1 MPNYS
6 IMRNFGDR
14 LGLTKQY
21 EDPTL
26 TWTIFAPTDVAF
38 TAALGKMGIKVE
50 ALNKVPS
57 SVVKNLLTPFINYH
71 IVPQLA
77 STAALYNG
85 EELKTNNAA
94 APALRVSKVAS
105 ATPGGG
111 ITVQPAVGEAARI
124 VRPNVRCGAGWAH
137 GINGLLMPKAMPKL
151 PPAVM
156 AKLG

>member
-6 IMRNFGDR
+6 IMKQFGDR

-38 TAALGKMGIKVE
+38 TAALAKIGIKVE
-50 ALNKVPS
+50 ALQKVPV

-77 STAALYNG
+77 STAAMYNG
-85 EELKTNNAA
+85 EELATNNEG
-94 APALRVSKVAS
+94 APALLVSKVLAQS
-105 ATPGGG
+105 PGGG
-111 ITVQPAVGEAARI
+111 ISIKPAVGEAAKI

-137 GINGLLMPKAMPKL
+137 GIDGLLMPKEMPKL